1 MPNCTP
7 TTLLDSLPSFWKID
21 CPVCRGKG
29 EMMPRSLLLDESIK
43 AHDPLPCDLFTGKG
57 QVELTEAEAY

>member
-1 MPNCTP
+1 
-7 TTLLDSLPSFWKID
+7 
-21 CPVCRGKG
+21 
-29 EMMPRSLLLDESIK
+29 MMPRSLLLDESIK